1 MLKGKVA
8 LISGATS
15 GMGRAFLNKLA
26 SQGAAIIFNG
36 LPSKTE
42 SIQDLQK
49 YFKSQNIDFFYHNAN
64 MRNPSEIK
72 NMVEEGVKKFGK
84 IDILLNNAGIIFP
97 PCPFFQTPIESITE
111 MIQINLLSHIYM
123 THAVIPIMIK
133 SQWGRIINISSTAG
147 LNGFAKGSVYSATKH
162 ALVGLTKSW
171 ALELAENN
179 ITVNAVCPKFVETAM
194 TANFHPDPKVNKVIS
209 ETIISG
215 IPTKKSIKSEDV
227 AELVYFLC
235 GECTKNI
242 TGATYTIDGG
252 FTAQ

>member
-84 IDILLNNAGIIFP
+84 IDILLNNAGIVTP
-97 PCPFFQTPIESITE
+97 PYPFIQTPIELITE
-111 MIQINLLSHIYM
+111 TIQINLMSHIYM
-123 THAVIPIMIK
+123 SHAVIPILIRN
-133 SQWGRIINISSTAG
+133 QWGRIINIASTAG
-147 LNGFAKGSVYSATKH
+147 INGFPRGSAYSASKH

-179 ITVNAVCPKFVETAM
+179 ITVNAICPGSVATPM
-194 TANFHPDPKVNKVIS
+194 TANFHPDPQINKIIS
-209 ETIISG
+209 ETIISEV
-215 IPTKKSIKSEDV
+215 PTKKAIKSEEV
-227 AELVYFLC
+227 AELVSFFC
-235 GECTKNI
+235 GEWAKNI
-242 TGATYTIDGG
+242 TGTTYTIDGG
-252 FTAQ
+252 TTAQ